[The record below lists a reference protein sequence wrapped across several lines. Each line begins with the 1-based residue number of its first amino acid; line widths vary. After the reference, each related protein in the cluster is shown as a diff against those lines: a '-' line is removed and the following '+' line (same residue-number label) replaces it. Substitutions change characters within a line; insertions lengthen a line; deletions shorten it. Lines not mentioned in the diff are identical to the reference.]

1 MLNIFKVNFL
11 LNIILFLSCLT
22 TNNYNIQLILNIK
35 EQDSKS
41 NTIRNIEMLKRKNV
55 IHINM
60 YVLL

>member
-55 IHINM
+55 IHINT

>member
-1 MLNIFKVNFL
+1 MLNIFEVNFL

-55 IHINM
+55 IHINT

>member
-1 MLNIFKVNFL
+1 MLNIFEVNFL

>member
-1 MLNIFKVNFL
+1 MLNIFEVNFL
-11 LNIILFLSCLT
+11 LNIILFLSYLT

-55 IHINM
+55 IHINT

>member
-11 LNIILFLSCLT
+11 LNIILFLSYLT

>member
-11 LNIILFLSCLT
+11 LNIILFLSYLT

-55 IHINM
+55 IHINT